1 MGLHLRN
8 MIKFHL
14 HTGKQLKSVR
24 TAVFVE
30 CILKSPPKQCSK
42 KLKELI
48 PVFVFA
54 NVSDI
59 LIMMNGP
66 KLTYLRI

>member
-1 MGLHLRN
+1 
-8 MIKFHL
+8 
-14 HTGKQLKSVR
+14 
-24 TAVFVE
+24 
-30 CILKSPPKQCSK
+30 
-42 KLKELI
+42 LI

-66 KLTYLRI
+66 KLTYQRI